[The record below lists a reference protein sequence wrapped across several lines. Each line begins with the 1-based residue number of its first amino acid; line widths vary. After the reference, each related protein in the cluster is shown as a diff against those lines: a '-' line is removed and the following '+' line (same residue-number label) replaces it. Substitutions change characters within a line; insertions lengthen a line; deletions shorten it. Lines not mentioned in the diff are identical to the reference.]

1 MNSVTILFGVFQ
13 RGKNQSCFI
22 SNTLCQHYVT
32 VFLTD
37 NCFLFSSLSTSVTS
51 CGSSYPAS
59 WISSVKRMASTVNSS
74 KDPSSNA
81 DMSVEDI
88 EGDETL
94 AEETSS
100 ASNTISSN
108 PSTSS
113 ACSLQRKISVPSKS
127 KLDQNSSS
135 TKKLSMVPRP
145 TGRRTNHDEEAPTS
159 PKKFYRLS

>member
-1 MNSVTILFGVFQ
+1 MSFNE
-13 RGKNQSCFI
+13 GKI
-22 SNTLCQHYVT
+22 RAVLYRTHYARHYVT

-81 DMSVEDI
+81 DMSEEDI

-127 KLDQNSSS
+127 KVDQNSSS